1 MLPSGVGTL
10 ETDVTKPLS
19 AEKMK
24 GGTDVMMQ
32 DCVEDRTIRLDVV

>member
-1 MLPSGVGTL
+1 MLPSGVGTP

-19 AEKMK
+19 AEKME